1 VITSTLQEAIGASN
15 SQTEETMHTIL
26 LLNSNPG
33 FDNENEIVMSEEFE
47 AYADAKSA
55 YENFDL
61 LPQGMQSE
69 IRSAKI
75 QGYELWIELDS
86 DKGYECKRICE
97 ETAEYRRRED
107 AAWRSE
113 QAMQAGMAF
122 GCQGYNDFM
131 GY

>member
-1 VITSTLQEAIGASN
+1 
-15 SQTEETMHTIL
+15 MHTIM
-26 LLNSNPG
+26 LLNSNPDL
-33 FDNENEIVMSEEFE
+33 DNDDIVMSEEFE

-69 IRSAKI
+69 IRTAKI
-75 QGYELWIELDS
+75 QGYELWMELDS
-86 DKGYECKRICE
+86 DKGYECKCISK
-97 ETAEYRRRED
+97 ETAEGARRRLRED
-107 AAWRSE
+107 EEWRRE
-113 QAMQAGMAF
+113 QAMEAGMAF